1 MSKQPK
7 PAVVLVSQRAAAA
20 GTGGAAPHAPARRP
34 PQIHLHARRRPS
46 VVQIKPSRV
55 TLETRLQEA
64 PGTWLQPAG
73 DFCDPQFLP

>member
-34 PQIHLHARRRPS
+34 LQIHLHARRRPS
-46 VVQIKPSRV
+46 VGTNQAIKGH
-55 TLETRLQEA
+55 TRDS
-64 PGTWLQPAG
+64 TAG
-73 DFCDPQFLP
+73 SSWNLVAACR